1 METRLC
7 EFILKEKIVK
17 GCNGHTFYSHLFSI
31 FKLILFTLTF
41 LLSFNFFQSSSKW
54 KKKPG
59 MDIKIKNEMLSRQ
72 SYLAKADEQKSE
84 KNLHFT
90 LINV

>member
-1 METRLC
+1 MDTH
-7 EFILKEKIVK
+7 FIP
-17 GCNGHTFYSHLFSI
+17 HPFFI

-41 LLSFNFFQSSSKW
+41 PPFFCTFFNLLQNE
-54 KKKPG
+54 KKAR

-90 LINV
+90 LIKV